1 MTPGPVEV
9 RLWRGGGVVHREVCE
24 DAAEA
29 ALLVE
34 RWAEFGITGVD
45 VDDLTTHHQP
55 TDVLEPDLEL
65 TSPEIGI
72 DADEAYPHG

>member
-55 TDVLEPDLEL
+55 TDVLEPDLEP